1 LIWSRSIE
9 RFTVGRLTLP
19 EAYRLSMIPATSEG
33 GDALSMRA
41 LVVSAPNEFAVQE
54 VDRPRPG
61 SFEVLCRVRA
71 VTICGTD
78 PHIIQ
83 GHYPGFWPKSWP
95 LVPGHEWCGD
105 VVEVGEGAAALGWAA
120 GTRVAGTSHAAC
132 GYCRRCIEG
141 RYNICENFGVE
152 GLHAQY
158 GHNTDGAYAEYVVH
172 SIKSVFAVPDE
183 LSDEEAAMLD
193 PTAIALH
200 TVVRGAH
207 RPGDTV
213 VVVGPGVMGLLVAE
227 SALALGAGR
236 VIVVGRGQRLEK
248 AAELGHETVDFTA
261 GDPVAA
267 VRELTG
273 DTGADVAL
281 ECSGAA
287 DAVGECVDMV
297 RKGGRVA
304 VIGIPMEDAR
314 IPMQRLVLDEID
326 VVGVRAS
333 AGEMPRAIALV
344 AAGRIRLKQLI
355 THRFALTDFAE
366 AYDTF
371 TERRDGALKVVVTP

>member
-1 LIWSRSIE
+1 
-9 RFTVGRLTLP
+9 
-19 EAYRLSMIPATSEG
+19 
-33 GDALSMRA
+33 MRA

-54 VDRPRPG
+54 VERPRPG
-61 SFEVLCRVRA
+61 PFEVLCKVRA

-83 GHYPGFWPKSWP
+83 GHYPGFWPTSWP

-105 VVEVGEGAAALGWAA
+105 VVEVGEGAAALGWTA

-132 GYCRRCIEG
+132 GYCRRCVEG

-158 GHNTDGAYAEYVVH
+158 GHNADGAYAEYVVH

-200 TVVRGAH
+200 TVVRGAQ

-227 SALALGAGR
+227 CALALGAGR
-236 VIVVGRGQRLEK
+236 VIVVGRGQRLAK
-248 AAELGHETVDFTA
+248 AAELGHEVVDFTA

-267 VRELTG
+267 VRELTDG
-273 DTGADVAL
+273 AGADVVL

-287 DAVGECVDMV
+287 DAVGECVGMT
-297 RKGGRVA
+297 RKGGRIA
-304 VIGIPMEDAR
+304 AIGIPMDDAR
-314 IPMQRLVLDEID
+314 IPMRRLVLDEID
-326 VVGVRAS
+326 LVGVRAA

-344 AAGRIRLKQLI
+344 AAGRIRLEELI
-355 THRFALTDFAE
+355 THRFALADFAE
-366 AYDTF
+366 AYGTF
-371 TERRDGALKVVVTP
+371 TERRGGALKVVVTP

>member
-1 LIWSRSIE
+1 MAAIE
-9 RFTVGRLTLP
+9 STRTDGAR
-19 EAYRLSMIPATSEG
+19 
-33 GDALSMRA
+33 MRA
-41 LVVSAPNEFAVQE
+41 LVVTAPDEFAVRT
-54 VDRPRPG
+54 VARPRPG
-61 SFEVLCRVRA
+61 EFEVLCRVRA
-71 VTICGTD
+71 VAICGTD

-83 GHYPGFWPKSWP
+83 GHYPGFWPKEWP

-105 VVEVGEGAAALGWAA
+105 VVEVGSGAAALGWEP

-132 GYCRRCIEG
+132 GYCRRCVEG

-172 SIKSVFAVPDE
+172 SVKSVFAVPDA

-200 TVVRGAH
+200 TVVRGGH

-213 VVVGPGVMGLLVAE
+213 AVVGPGVMGLLVAE
-227 SALALGAGR
+227 AARALGAGR
-236 VIVVGRGQRLEK
+236 VVVIGRGPRLAR

-261 GDPVAA
+261 GDPVEA
-267 VRELTG
+267 VRELTSG
-273 DTGADVAL
+273 GADVAL

-287 DAVGECVDMV
+287 SAVGECAAML

-304 VIGIPMEDAR
+304 VIGIPLEDAR
-314 IPMQRLVLDEID
+314 IPMQRIVLDEID
-326 VVGVRAS
+326 IVGVRAT

-344 AAGRIRLKQLI
+344 AAGRIRLRELI
-355 THRFALTDFAE
+355 THRFALDDFAE
-366 AYDTF
+366 AYAAF
-371 TERRDGALKVVVTP
+371 TERRDGALKVIVRPDGSAA